1 VIAMQAIDTSTLE
14 LADISSPG
22 DETREV
28 RAAFP
33 IHWQTGATSTAMVYF
48 ELEPGMHL
56 GTHTDSAEE
65 LLVVLEGQVE
75 ATVSE
80 ESARLAAGGVAV
92 VPAMEPHDVS
102 NVGSATARVAGIF
115 GANATAAV
123 FEKEFSVMGTE
134 PTRVNGTPPPE
145 VAPQA
150 AAV

>member
-1 VIAMQAIDTSTLE
+1 MQTIDTKQLE

-22 DETREV
+22 DQTREV

-65 LLVVLEGQVE
+65 LLVVLEGEVE
-75 ATVSE
+75 ATVGSE
-80 ESARLAAGGVAV
+80 SGHLGAGGVAV
-92 VPAMEPHDVS
+92 VPATEPHDVR
-102 NVGSATARVAGIF
+102 NVGTGTARVAGIF

-123 FEKEFSVMGTE
+123 FEEEFSVMGME

-145 VAPQA
+145 VQA
-150 AAV
+150 QPVAA